1 VVSFIKFQTT
11 SQVHY
16 EFGKSPLNLKIE
28 VNMLYITKSTLT
40 NRMISIMIRQRPSA
54 FSCYFVKPMYMQNLK
69 PSLPPKNHQL
79 VNIIGKMPKAIKRQ
93 KRHYTS
99 FQPRK
104 PDDDNRLWW
113 IAIIGTFAAVYPYKK
128 K

>member
-1 VVSFIKFQTT
+1 MT
-11 SQVHY
+11 
-16 EFGKSPLNLKIE
+16 
-28 VNMLYITKSTLT
+28 
-40 NRMISIMIRQRPSA
+40 RQRPSA
-54 FSCYFVKPMYMQNLK
+54 FSRYFVKPMYTQNIKPQLEPKRLLK
-69 PSLPPKNHQL
+69 IE
-79 VNIIGKMPKAIKRQ
+79 NIIGKMPKAIKTQ
-93 KRHYTS
+93 KRHYTT